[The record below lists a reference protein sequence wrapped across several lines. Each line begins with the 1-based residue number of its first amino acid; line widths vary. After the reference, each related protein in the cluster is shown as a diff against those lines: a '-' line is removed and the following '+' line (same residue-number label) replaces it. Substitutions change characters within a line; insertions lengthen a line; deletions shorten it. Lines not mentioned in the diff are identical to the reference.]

1 MGRKRTTGDG
11 EPYSDAEEARV
22 ADAIEAA
29 FADTYGEEDDG
40 SGPDPTGADV
50 EAQIEWA
57 GTVDNNGR
65 GGVRSTRLEGLNTGA
80 LREAAREAAKARR
93 QAERGPLRSYKAKG
107 WDAQWRKITGSKRG
121 QEAMREAGLN
131 PSKTTMRRWL
141 TGSQAPSKANRER
154 IEKAYDELR
163 NPARGSLREANKK
176 VADQLTETMR
186 RSGYGATVRF
196 RDIRSWTWRR

>member
-1 MGRKRTTGDG
+1 MSRTRTTGDG
-11 EPYSDAEEARV
+11 EPYTDADEAAV
-22 ADAIEAA
+22 ADAMEAA
-29 FADTYGEEDDG
+29 FADAYGGEDDG

-65 GGVRSTRLEGLNTGA
+65 GGVRFTRLDGLNTRE
-80 LREAAREAAKARR
+80 LRRATQDAAKARG

-121 QEAMREAGLN
+121 QDAMREAGLN

-154 IEKAYDELR
+154 IAKAYDELA
-163 NPARGSLREANKK
+163 NPARGSLREANQR
-176 VADQLTETMR
+176 VTDRLTDTVQAR
-186 RSGYGATVRF
+186 YGVPVRF
-196 RDIRSWTWRR
+196 REISAWRWRR